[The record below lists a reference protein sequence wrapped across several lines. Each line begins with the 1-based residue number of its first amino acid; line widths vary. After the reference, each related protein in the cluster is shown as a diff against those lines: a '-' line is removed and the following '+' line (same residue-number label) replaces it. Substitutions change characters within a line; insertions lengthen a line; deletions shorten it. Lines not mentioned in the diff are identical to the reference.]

1 MSVILQR
8 ARESGK
14 CPPSL
19 LSEEYVQNDDGFDDA
34 FLKMLDDNGT
44 TRGLLQLFSG
54 FPFSVYFNAVFRFPP
69 ALYIGFVLRP
79 EPEVAAY
86 FATIKEVS

>member
-1 MSVILQR
+1 MSIILQR

-19 LSEEYVQNDDGFDDA
+19 LSDEYVQNDDGFDDV

-44 TRGLLQLFSG
+44 PRRLLHVFSG
-54 FPFSVYFNAVFRFPP
+54 FPM
-69 ALYIGFVLRP
+69 GF
-79 EPEVAAY
+79 
-86 FATIKEVS
+86 